1 MAEHLEAEIATLES
15 DAEQAI
21 IESEQRLSQLSARLA
36 DPKPML
42 KVVYDRAAVVAITVL
57 QMLLDVD
64 EFDRDELQIRLET
77 LLREEFADIARQLA
91 ADLGA
96 QS

>member
-1 MAEHLEAEIATLES
+1 MAQHHYYH
-15 DAEQAI
+15 
-21 IESEQRLSQLSARLA
+21 R
-36 DPKPML
+36 K
-42 KVVYDRAAVVAITVL
+42 DRAAVVAITVL

-96 QS
+96 QL

>member
-1 MAEHLEAEIATLES
+1 MAQHHYYH
-15 DAEQAI
+15 
-21 IESEQRLSQLSARLA
+21 R
-36 DPKPML
+36 
-42 KVVYDRAAVVAITVL
+42 YDRAAVVASTLL
-57 QMLLDVD
+57 QMVLDGD
-64 EFDRDELQIRLET
+64 EFDRDELQMRLET

>member
-1 MAEHLEAEIATLES
+1 MAQHY
-15 DAEQAI
+15 
-21 IESEQRLSQLSARLA
+21 R
-36 DPKPML
+36 
-42 KVVYDRAAVVAITVL
+42 YDRAAVVAITVL
-57 QMLLDVD
+57 QMVLDVD
-64 EFDRDELQIRLET
+64 EFDRHELQIRLET

>member
-1 MAEHLEAEIATLES
+1 MAQHHYYH
-15 DAEQAI
+15 
-21 IESEQRLSQLSARLA
+21 R
-36 DPKPML
+36 K
-42 KVVYDRAAVVAITVL
+42 DRAAVVAITVL

-77 LLREEFADIARQLA
+77 LFREEFTDIARQLA

>member
-1 MAEHLEAEIATLES
+1 MADGLEAEIATLE
-15 DAEQAI
+15 AEAERENI
-21 IESEQRLSQLSARLA
+21 DIKHRLSRLRTRLA

-77 LLREEFADIARQLA
+77 LLRQEFADDARQLA

>member
-36 DPKPML
+36 DPKPTL

-77 LLREEFADIARQLA
+77 LLREEFADVAR
-91 ADLGA
+91 
-96 QS
+96 

>member
-1 MAEHLEAEIATLES
+1 MDNANLPAALAAAELA
-15 DAEQAI
+15 
-21 IESEQRLSQLSARLA
+21 A
-36 DPKPML
+36 DPV
-42 KVVYDRAAVVAITVL
+42 KVRRRGSEAMAQHHYYHRYDRAAVVAITVL

-77 LLREEFADIARQLA
+77 LLREEFADIGRQLA